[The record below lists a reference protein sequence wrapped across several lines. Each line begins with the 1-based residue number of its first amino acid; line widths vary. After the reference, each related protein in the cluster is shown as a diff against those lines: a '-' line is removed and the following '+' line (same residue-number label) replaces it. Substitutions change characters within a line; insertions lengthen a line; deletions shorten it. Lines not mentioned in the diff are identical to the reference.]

1 MAFGKPKE
9 TPALPSE
16 GGENMEEEEASMG
29 FGRGRGRGKGR
40 DGAGE
45 YEMVSMREGAD
56 ENV

>member
-9 TPALPSE
+9 TPALPPE
-16 GGENMEEEEASMG
+16 GAGDMEEEEASMG
-29 FGRGRGRGKGR
+29 FGRGRGRGNGR
-40 DGAGE
+40 DGTGE